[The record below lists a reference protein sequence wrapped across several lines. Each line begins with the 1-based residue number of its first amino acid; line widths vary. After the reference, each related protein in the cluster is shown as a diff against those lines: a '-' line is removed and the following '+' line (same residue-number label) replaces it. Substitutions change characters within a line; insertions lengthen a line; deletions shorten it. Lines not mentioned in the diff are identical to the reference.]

1 MVNDDRHSL
10 LSSARKRVA
19 VFLVL
24 TTALLQGCGYLIDGI
39 EWLLPKESS
48 HDAVCSRENL
58 SIALS
63 AGPYPPFV
71 FPVMETPQGPRVTGF
86 DIDLIRA
93 VERELQEHCGKA
105 IRPAVRL
112 VPFLDLFA
120 LMQERKVDLF
130 ISATPANV
138 AGAGR
143 GGLAYTL
150 PYFSTGGL
158 TVVARTP
165 EIADVIRQR
174 LTAKGVRLHASLTRL
189 EAMSGFRMAVVDG
202 SSGAAYA
209 AANAT
214 TDRFVVCNTL
224 NAAFHAE
231 TSVGEPADLIIGSS
245 PVLISMARR
254 HLHEWTVVTLDGNQP
269 LLLTHENFS
278 MVVREDRLHLL
289 WFLNNLLFRLEE
301 SGELT
306 RLRDRWLNE
315 EYDARLRA
323 ADEGLPVSDQ
333 AKREQERRSCYVGHS
348 GFGRLRTLARE

>member
-10 LSSARKRVA
+10 LEASRTGAA
-19 VFLVL
+19 IFLIL
-24 TTALLQGCGYLIDGI
+24 ATFLLEGCGYLIDGI

-48 HDAVCSRENL
+48 HDAVCSRESL
-58 SIALS
+58 EIALS

-71 FPVMETPQGPRVTGF
+71 FPVMNAAGGPRVTGF

-93 VERELQEHCGKA
+93 IERELQQHCAKP
-105 IRPAVRL
+105 IRPVVRL
-112 VPFLDLFA
+112 VPFLELFA

-165 EIADVIRQR
+165 KIADVIRQR
-174 LTAKGVRLHASLTRL
+174 LSSKGVLVHASLARL
-189 EAMSGFRMAVVDG
+189 EAMSGFRIAVVDG

-209 AANAT
+209 AANST

-224 NAAFHAE
+224 TAAFHAE
-231 TSVGEPADLIIGSS
+231 TSVGQPADLIIGSS
-245 PVLISMARR
+245 PVLTAMARR
-254 HLHEWTVVTLDGNQP
+254 HLHDWALVTLDGNQP

-278 MVVREDRLHLL
+278 IVVREDRLHLL
-289 WFLNNLLFRLEE
+289 WFLNNLLFKLEE
-301 SGELT
+301 SGEL
-306 RLRDRWLNE
+306 RQLRSRWLDE
-315 EYDARLRA
+315 EYDAGLRA
-323 ADEGLPVSDQ
+323 VEEGLPVSDE
-333 AKREQERRSCYVGHS
+333 AREEQERRSCYIGHS

>member
-1 MVNDDRHSL
+1 MVDDNRHSL
-10 LSSARKRVA
+10 LTMRRNGPAIVL
-19 VFLVL
+19 VF
-24 TTALLQGCGYLIDGI
+24 AAFLLDACGYLIDGI
-39 EWLLPKESS
+39 EWFLPKESS
-48 HDAVCSRENL
+48 RDAVCSRENL
-58 SIALS
+58 EIALS

-71 FPVMETPQGPRVTGF
+71 FPVMQTAEGPRVTGF

-93 VERELQEHCGKA
+93 VERELQDHCGKA
-105 IRPAVRL
+105 IHPAIRL
-112 VPFLDLFA
+112 VPFLELFA

-143 GGLAYTL
+143 GGLTYTL

-165 EIADVIRQR
+165 DIADVIRQR
-174 LTAKGVRLHASLTRL
+174 LAAKGVPVHASLSRL

-214 TDRFVVCNTL
+214 TDRFIVCNTL
-224 NAAFHAE
+224 TAAFHAE
-231 TSVGEPADLIIGSS
+231 TSVGEPADLIVGSS
-245 PVLISMARR
+245 PVLTSMAHR
-254 HLHEWTVVTLDGNQP
+254 HLHEWTVVTLDGKQP

-278 MVVREDRLHLL
+278 IVVREDRLHLL
-289 WFLNNLLFRLEE
+289 WFLNNVLFKLEE
-301 SGELT
+301 SGELE
-306 RLRDRWLNE
+306 RLRRRWLQE
-315 EYDARLRA
+315 DYDAGQRA
-323 ADEGLPVSDQ
+323 ANEGLPVSDEARQ
-333 AKREQERRSCYVGHS
+333 EQERRSCYIGHS

>member
-1 MVNDDRHSL
+1 MVNDDRYSVL
-10 LSSARKRVA
+10 TGRRNGIA

-24 TTALLQGCGYLIDGI
+24 LISLLPACGYLVDGI

-58 SIALS
+58 AIALS

-71 FPVMETPQGPRVTGF
+71 FPVFETARGPRVTGF
-86 DIDLIRA
+86 DIDLVRA
-93 VERELQEHCGKA
+93 VERELQDHCGRS
-105 IRPAVRL
+105 IPPAVRL
-112 VPFLDLFA
+112 VPFLELFA
-120 LMQERKVDLF
+120 LMQERKIDLF

-150 PYFSTGGL
+150 PYYSTGGL

-165 EIADVIRQR
+165 EIADVIRRR
-174 LTAKGVRLHASLTRL
+174 LTATGVRAHASLTRL

-224 NAAFHAE
+224 TAAFHAE
-231 TSVGEPADLIIGSS
+231 SSVGEPADLIIGSS
-245 PVLISMARR
+245 PVLTSMARR
-254 HLHEWTVVTLDGNQP
+254 HLHEWTVVTLDGDQP

-278 MVVREDRLHLL
+278 IVVREDRLHLL
-289 WFLNNLLFRLEE
+289 WFLNNLLFKLEE
-301 SGELT
+301 SGELE
-306 RLRDRWLNE
+306 RLRQHWLAE
-315 EYDARLRA
+315 EYDAGLRA
-323 ADEGLPVSDQ
+323 ADQGLPVSEE
-333 AKREQERRSCYVGHS
+333 ASKAQERRSCYIGHS